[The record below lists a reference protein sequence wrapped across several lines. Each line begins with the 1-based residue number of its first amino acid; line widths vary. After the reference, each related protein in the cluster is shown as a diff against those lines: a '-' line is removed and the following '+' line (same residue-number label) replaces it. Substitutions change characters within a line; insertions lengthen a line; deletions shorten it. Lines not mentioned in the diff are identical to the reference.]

1 MKLRNVWVLL
11 GAACA
16 LAGFCLGWFGL
27 RGFGGGF
34 FVNGW
39 QVLSF
44 AKDRGG
50 ALYWLLY
57 LLPLGTLGAG
67 VLAFV
72 DRRLAGTL
80 AMLVGGGF
88 LAWGSFE
95 LLRLLYH
102 TTFAGLWV
110 TALGAVVLFV
120 AGVETRSRA

>member
-11 GAACA
+11 GAA
-16 LAGFCLGWFGL
+16 LVLVGFCLGWFGL
-27 RGFGGGF
+27 RGFGGGV

-44 AKDRGG
+44 AKQRG

-57 LLPLGTLGAG
+57 LLPVGA
-67 VLAFV
+67 LAAALV
-72 DRRLAGTL
+72 ALIDRRKAGAL
-80 AMLVGGGF
+80 AMLVGGAF
-88 LAWGSFE
+88 LCWGGFE

-110 TALGAVVLFV
+110 TLVGALVLFV
-120 AGVETRSRA
+120 AGVETRERA

>member
-11 GAACA
+11 GALAA

-27 RGFGGGF
+27 RGFGAGF

-44 AKDRGG
+44 AKERG

-57 LLPLGTLGAG
+57 LLPLGALGAAL
-67 VLAFV
+67 LAFV

-88 LAWGSFE
+88 LCWGGFE

-110 TALGAVVLFV
+110 TALGAAVMFV